1 MAKLRTQSLF
11 PLAVLTLLAALTFWL
26 ERATQVGEGAPD
38 GKLRHDPD
46 FIVSDFTVR
55 KFDLQG
61 ALQYALV
68 AQRMVHYPDDEST
81 EVESPHLTYFSRPP
95 IMRISSRR
103 ANISKDGNEVVLI
116 DDVRAV
122 REPSAKDP
130 EMVLLTTEL
139 SIYPDQEFAATDK
152 AVKLI
157 HGKSVLNGVGMELD
171 NKAQLYR
178 ILGNA
183 TGTLHRTRE
192 K

>member
-1 MAKLRTQSLF
+1 MAKVRTHSLF
-11 PLAVLTLLAALTFWL
+11 PLAVLVLLAALTFWL
-26 ERATQVGEGAPD
+26 ERTTQVDEGPQD

-61 ALQYALV
+61 QLQYALV

-81 EVESPHLTYFSRPP
+81 EVESPNLTYFSRPP

-116 DDVRAV
+116 DGVRAV

-130 EMVLLTTEL
+130 EMVLTTTEL

-152 AVKLI
+152 PVKLL
-157 HGKSVLNGVGMELD
+157 HGESVLKGVGMELD
-171 NKAQLYR
+171 NKAQLYK

-183 TGTLHRTRE
+183 TGTLHRA
-192 K
+192 KQK